1 MNTVQKA
8 VTGSVI
14 VVLLG
19 TMVMGMFGTQFPM
32 LGGNA
37 KGHSAS
43 MGYIDVQK
51 VFEGSSR
58 GKVLMSSFQETL
70 GAKQAEIQRLGQE
83 AEGLKNQIESLARS
97 GKRAQAQALIPRFQA
112 AQQKFLQAREAGT
125 AELNKAQADVDK
137 AFMQQLK
144 TVADV
149 LRKDEHLDVIQA
161 VDVNKT
167 LSYEPT
173 MDLTQKA
180 ITRYNEMF
188 PPEGGVDKTLAPD
201 SLKGETDKK

>member
-19 TMVMGMFGTQFPM
+19 TMVMGMFGSQFPM
-32 LGGNA
+32 LGGGSLGN
-37 KGHSAS
+37 KSVS

-70 GAKQAEIQRLGQE
+70 GKKQSEVQRLGEE
-83 AEGLKNQIESLARS
+83 AESIKAKIESLVRS
-97 GKRAQAQALIPRFQA
+97 GKQAQAQALVPRFQA
-112 AQQKFLQAREAGT
+112 AQQAFMQARESGT
-125 AELNKAQADVDK
+125 QELSKAQADVDK
-137 AFMQQLK
+137 AFMGQLK

-149 LRKDEHLDVIQA
+149 LRKDEHIDVIQA
-161 VDVNKT
+161 VDANKT
-167 LSYEPT
+167 LSFEPT
-173 MDLTQKA
+173 LDLTQKA
-180 ITRYNEMF
+180 IARYNDMF
-188 PPEGGVDKTLAPD
+188 PPEGGVDKALAP
-201 SLKGETDKK
+201 KPEADKK